1 VEGPVRS
8 IPLADFQALVGQE
21 VGISSW
27 RTITQDMITQF
38 ADLTDDH
45 QYIHTKPELAAL
57 TPFGGAI
64 AHGFLSLSLLSAMSF
79 EAVPAI
85 SGVRMGVNYG
95 FNRLRFPAAVPA
107 GGRVRGRF
115 GLLRFK
121 QLDGGRI
128 EYALDVTVEVENQ
141 SKPAIVAEWISMVWL

>member
-1 VEGPVRS
+1 MEGPVRS
-8 IPLADFQALVGQE
+8 ISLADFHALVGQE
-21 VGISSW
+21 VGVSSW

-115 GLLRFK
+115 RVLRLK
-121 QLDGGRI
+121 ELDGGRI
-128 EYALDVTVEVENQ
+128 EYALDVTVEIENQ
-141 SKPAIVAEWISMVWL
+141 AKPAIVAEWISMVWL

>member
-8 IPLADFQALVGQE
+8 ISLADFHALVGQE
-21 VGISSW
+21 VGVSSW

-115 GLLRFK
+115 RVLRLK
-121 QLDGGRI
+121 ELDGGRI
-128 EYALDVTVEVENQ
+128 EYALDVTVEIENQ
-141 SKPAIVAEWISMVWL
+141 AKPAIVAEWISMVWL